1 MSLPA
6 PGRPFRALGS
16 TIELIIGIK
25 MPRGVNFPPQ
35 IGQKIESIDGDL
47 RNIIGINVNLLF
59 GV

>member
-1 MSLPA
+1 MSLPV

-16 TIELIIGIK
+16 TIESIIGIK
-25 MPRGVNFPPQ
+25 TPRGVNFPPP
-35 IGQKIESIDGDL
+35 IGQKIESIGGDL